1 MFLLIWT
8 FTSEKKISL
17 QKNTTMHILIVSA
30 TKREI
35 EPVVAKMN
43 LEQQIIGSRLTRYN
57 FLNHSVDILITG
69 VGLMPSAFW
78 LGKILSNGNYDFA
91 INCGVA
97 GSFSNALTLG
107 EVVNVTE
114 DYLIEMGAE
123 NDAQFIP
130 LDALQLIDP
139 KDFPNSAV
147 GVKSTYDFENPALAN
162 IKKVNGIT
170 VNKVHGNTTSIHR
183 DMALYHSVHGKP
195 VVTESMEGAAFLFAC
210 IHEKVPCVQLRAI
223 SNYVEKRNTENWRME
238 VAIKN
243 SCDKVLEVMS
253 SYADE
258 N

>member
-1 MFLLIWT
+1 
-8 FTSEKKISL
+8 
-17 QKNTTMHILIVSA
+17 MHILIVGA
-30 TKREI
+30 TRKEI
-35 EPVVAKMN
+35 EPLVARLN
-43 LEQQIIGSRLTRYN
+43 QEQHIIPSRLTRYS
-57 FLNHSVDILITG
+57 FLNHSVDVLITG
-69 VGLMPSAFW
+69 VGLMPTAFW

-91 INCGVA
+91 INIGLA
-97 GSFSNALTLG
+97 GSFSNELTLG

-114 DYLIEMGAE
+114 DYLIELGAE

-130 LDALQLIDP
+130 IDVLKLIESN
-139 KDFPNSAV
+139 DFPYTAQ
-147 GVKSTYDFENPALAN
+147 GVKSTYDFENPALTN

-170 VNKVHGNTTSIHR
+170 VNKVHGSTNSIHR

-210 IHEKVPCVQLRAI
+210 IQEKVPCVQLRAI
-223 SNYVEKRNTENWRME
+223 SNYVEKRNMENWSLD

-243 SCDKVLEVMS
+243 SCDKVIEVMG